1 MVGYNQ
7 KTSWNRAR
15 ASATFEVVSVLGS
28 DVRDIAGA
36 GGQGMEVIA
45 IRKKL

>member
-1 MVGYNQ
+1 MRLNIQ
-7 KTSWNRAR
+7 KLKVTKMRRS
-15 ASATFEVVSVLGS
+15 SSTCKLLGS

-36 GGQGMEVIA
+36 GGQGMEVNA